1 MQIKSPVFRQ
11 GFKASHILYILLYQI
26 QQAPALVAQ
35 AFEAGVLGAEHVT
48 VAVADEV
55 GLGAVDVEAGAGG
68 VDEAGGRLAAAA
80 GFAVCGELCLGVM
93 RAVVEGV
100 EVGADFLEL
109 AVHPVVD
116 APDVA
121 LGVVATGNAGLIR
134 HKDGEVAAVVDI
146 ADGLLGSG
154 DPDEVFRAV
163 EVVDVDVEGAVAVEE
178 DCLSGDLIRQP
189 AAAPSPKGKALR
201 AEDTVSWEGFLFA
214 ILIVTAVIEEG
225 HIFLD
230 SFVHIGEALVVA
242 GGEEMRRVG
251 LGEVLVLALE
261 DFREVA
267 VGDLALAHGL
277 DDGLRYFVV
286 AVGVAGAAVVDA
298 GRAVVLPEPEVDA
311 HDVLDVDEVAALL
324 AVFDGLAGNLAPAA
338 EQVCLARL
346 VDLVV
351 ELVEDGGHLALV
363 VLLRAVDVEVLEAD
377 DLAVGLW
384 HDLAHVT
391 VEGELRE
398 GVRIQGVLTRVALAE
413 AVLAAAVRRGGRGV
427 HEGDAVLQAEVQQG
441 LRVLVVRAH
450 HEVDVVLH
458 RVGAGALVEDCV
470 DVRAVEVVVLDALK
484 EVVLVLVV
492 NELQAAEVLVVL
504 AVLEVVDDQDVRA
517 AAAVEFFDDVAA
529 DETGTTCYDNHV
541 DSSCIGSLSD
551 CLLFIRP

>member
-1 MQIKSPVFRQ
+1 
-11 GFKASHILYILLYQI
+11 
-26 QQAPALVAQ
+26 
-35 AFEAGVLGAEHVT
+35 
-48 VAVADEV
+48 
-55 GLGAVDVEAGAGG
+55 
-68 VDEAGGRLAAAA
+68 
-80 GFAVCGELCLGVM
+80 
-93 RAVVEGV
+93 
-100 EVGADFLEL
+100 
-109 AVHPVVD
+109 
-116 APDVA
+116 
-121 LGVVATGNAGLIR
+121 
-134 HKDGEVAAVVDI
+134 
-146 ADGLLGSG
+146 
-154 DPDEVFRAV
+154 
-163 EVVDVDVEGAVAVEE
+163 
-178 DCLSGDLIRQP
+178 
-189 AAAPSPKGKALR
+189 
-201 AEDTVSWEGFLFA
+201 
-214 ILIVTAVIEEG
+214 
-225 HIFLD
+225 
-230 SFVHIGEALVVA
+230 
-242 GGEEMRRVG
+242 MRRVG
-251 LGEVLVLALE
+251 LGVVLVLALE

-267 VGDLALAHGL
+267 VGDLAFAHGL

-311 HDVLDVDEVAALL
+311 HDVLDVDEVATLL

-384 HDLAHVT
+384 HDLAHVA

-398 GVRIQGVLTRVALAE
+398 GVRIQGVLALVTLAE
-413 AVLAAAVRRGGRGV
+413 AVLAAAVRRSGRGV

-458 RVGAGALVEDCV
+458 RVGAGALVEDGV
-470 DVRAVEVVVLDALK
+470 DVRAVEVVILDALK

-492 NELQAAEVLVVL
+492 DELQAAEVLVVL

-541 DSSCIGSLSD
+541 DSSCISSLSD

>member
-121 LGVVATGNAGLIR
+121 LGVVAAGNAGLIR

-189 AAAPSPKGKALR
+189 AAATFPKG
-201 AEDTVSWEGFLFA
+201 EGF
-214 ILIVTAVIEEG
+214 T
-225 HIFLD
+225 
-230 SFVHIGEALVVA
+230 
-242 GGEEMRRVG
+242 RRRHCQ
-251 LGEVLVLALE
+251 LG
-261 DFREVA
+261 R
-267 VGDLALAHGL
+267 
-277 DDGLRYFVV
+277 
-286 AVGVAGAAVVDA
+286 
-298 GRAVVLPEPEVDA
+298 
-311 HDVLDVDEVAALL
+311 
-324 AVFDGLAGNLAPAA
+324 
-338 EQVCLARL
+338 
-346 VDLVV
+346 
-351 ELVEDGGHLALV
+351 
-363 VLLRAVDVEVLEAD
+363 
-377 DLAVGLW
+377 
-384 HDLAHVT
+384 
-391 VEGELRE
+391 
-398 GVRIQGVLTRVALAE
+398 
-413 AVLAAAVRRGGRGV
+413 
-427 HEGDAVLQAEVQQG
+427 
-441 LRVLVVRAH
+441 
-450 HEVDVVLH
+450 
-458 RVGAGALVEDCV
+458 
-470 DVRAVEVVVLDALK
+470 
-484 EVVLVLVV
+484 
-492 NELQAAEVLVVL
+492 
-504 AVLEVVDDQDVRA
+504 
-517 AAAVEFFDDVAA
+517 
-529 DETGTTCYDNHV
+529 
-541 DSSCIGSLSD
+541 
-551 CLLFIRP
+551 LFICHTHSNRRYRGRSHIP